1 MQEMDLKLPLIA
13 PSILAADFTK
23 LGEQIKATLD
33 AEIQW
38 LHCDVM
44 DGHFVPNISYGSMIV
59 EAAHRAAGDEVFI
72 DTHLMIENPD
82 QYIEGFVDAGSDLIS
97 VHFEACRNLHR
108 TIQLI
113 RSHGVMA
120 GLAINPHTRVDV
132 IMPILNDLDMVVLM
146 SVNPGFGGQSF
157 IESTFPKL
165 YELIEIRDHHNA
177 DFLIEIDGGVT
188 LENAGMIA
196 QAGADVLVAGSSVF
210 KAPDI
215 TERTKALTNAAIS
228 GKGYYV

>member
-1 MQEMDLKLPLIA
+1 MDLKLPLIA
-13 PSILAADFTK
+13 PSILAADFTNLK
-23 LGEQIKATLD
+23 SDIQKTMD
-33 AEIQW
+33 ADIQW

-44 DGHFVPNISYGSMIV
+44 DGHFVPNISFGPMLV
-59 EAAHRAAGDEVFI
+59 EATHNAAGEDVFI

-82 QYIEGFVDAGSDLIS
+82 NYIEAFADAGSDLIS
-97 VHFEACRNLHR
+97 VHFEACPNLHR

-113 RSHGVMA
+113 RSHGLMA

-132 IMPILNDLDMVVLM
+132 IMPILEDLDMIVLM
-146 SVNPGFGGQSF
+146 SVNPGFGGQTF

-165 YELIEIRDHHNA
+165 YELMEIRDHHNA

-188 LENAGMIA
+188 LDNVGMIA
-196 QAGADVLVAGSSVF
+196 QAGADVLVAGSAIF
-210 KAPDI
+210 KAPDV
-215 TERTKALTNAAIS
+215 TERTKAMTQAAIE

>member
-59 EAAHRAAGDEVFI
+59 EAAHRAAGDQVFI